1 MRYVIV
7 GAGAIGGVLGA
18 RLAQHVPEHP
28 PLFIARGDHGTALM
42 SAGIRLRTPTEDV
55 RLTVAV
61 AFGPGEVK
69 LLTDDVLVLAVKTQ
83 QAAAALAEWVDQ
95 PVFAPDSAGGAD
107 PVGTA
112 GEHLPVLIAM
122 NGVETERLALR
133 LFRRVFGVCV
143 WLPAVHLTPGE
154 VILRIGPKSGTFIIG
169 RVGTQAADADRTL
182 LAAIDNDWTRATFGI
197 HLVDD
202 VMRWKYNKLLSNLAN
217 GLDAMLGPDEDF
229 SDVARR
235 LRIEAEFIFRE
246 TGVEWASET
255 EEADWRGDLYTIK
268 PVPGTP
274 ERLGGSSWQSLA
286 RGTGS
291 IETDYLNGEI
301 VLLAREHGLDAPLNA
316 VVQRLAREHATKPG
330 GADSMTLAELEA
342 VLG

>member
-18 RLAQHVPEHP
+18 RLAQHVPDHP
-28 PLFIARGDHGTALM
+28 PLFIARGDHGAALM
-42 SAGIRLRTPTEDV
+42 NTGIRLRTPSEDV

-61 AFGPGEVK
+61 ASGPADVK
-69 LLTDDVLVLAVKTQ
+69 LLADDVLVLAVKTQ
-83 QAAAALAEWVDQ
+83 QAAVALAEWVDQ
-95 PVFAPDSAGGAD
+95 PVFTQDGAD
-107 PVGTA
+107 GAEPVGTA
-112 GEHLPVLIAM
+112 GEHLPILIAM

-154 VILRIGPKSGTFIIG
+154 VILRIGPKSGIFIIG
-169 RVGTQAADADRTL
+169 RVGLEADDGDRNL
-182 LAAIDNDWTRATFGI
+182 LSSIEDDWTRATFGI

-229 SDVARR
+229 SDAARR
-235 LRIEAEFIFRE
+235 LRTEAELIFRE
-246 TGVEWASET
+246 TGVEWASEM

-268 PVPGTP
+268 RVPGAP
-274 ERLGGSSWQSLA
+274 EHLGGSSWQSLA
-286 RGTGS
+286 RGAGS

-301 VLLAREHGLDAPLNA
+301 VLIARQHGLDAPLNA
-316 VVQRLAREHATKPG
+316 VVQRLAREHAVKPA
-330 GADSMTLAELEA
+330 GARSMTLAELEA

>member
-18 RLAQHVPEHP
+18 RLAQHVPQHP
-28 PLFIARGDHGTALM
+28 PLFIARGDHGAALAN
-42 SAGIRLRTPTEDV
+42 AGVRLRTPEEDV
-55 RLTVAV
+55 QVTVAV
-61 AFGPGEVK
+61 APGPAGVR
-69 LLTDDVLVLAVKTQ
+69 LLADDVLVIAVKTQ

-95 PVFAPDSAGGAD
+95 PVYEGAD
-107 PVGTA
+107 VVGTA

-154 VILRIGPKSGTFIIG
+154 VILRIGPQSGIFIIG
-169 RVGTQAADADRTL
+169 RVGIEADDADRSL
-182 LAAIDNDWTRATFGI
+182 LATIEADWTRATFGI

-229 SDVARR
+229 GDVARR
-235 LRIEAEFIFRE
+235 LRTEAEFIFRE

-316 VVQRLAREHATKPG
+316 VVQRLARVHALKPG
-330 GADSMTLAELEA
+330 GARSMTLAELEA

>member
-28 PLFIARGDHGTALM
+28 PLFIARGEHGAALA
-42 SAGIRLRTPTEDV
+42 SAGVRLRTPEEDV
-55 RLTVAV
+55 QVTVAV
-61 AFGPGEVK
+61 ASGPGEVR
-69 LLTDDVLVLAVKTQ
+69 LQAADVLVIAVKTQ

-95 PVFAPDSAGGAD
+95 PVFDEEKL
-107 PVGTA
+107 VGTA
-112 GEHLPVLIAM
+112 GERLPVLIAM

-154 VILRIGPKSGTFIIG
+154 VILRIGPQSGIFIIG
-169 RVGTQAADADRTL
+169 RVGIEADDADRSL
-182 LAAIDNDWTRATFGI
+182 LATIGEDWTRATFGI

-217 GLDAMLGPDEDF
+217 GLDAMLRPDQDF
-229 SDVARR
+229 RDVALR
-235 LRIEAEFIFRE
+235 LRTEAEFIFRE
-246 TGVEWASET
+246 TGVERASET
-255 EEADWRGDLYTIK
+255 EEADWRGGLYTIK
-268 PVPGTP
+268 QVPGTP

-286 RGTGS
+286 RGAGS

-316 VVQRLAREHATKPG
+316 VVQRLAREHALKPD
-330 GADSMTLAELEA
+330 GARSMTLAELEA
-342 VLG
+342 LLG